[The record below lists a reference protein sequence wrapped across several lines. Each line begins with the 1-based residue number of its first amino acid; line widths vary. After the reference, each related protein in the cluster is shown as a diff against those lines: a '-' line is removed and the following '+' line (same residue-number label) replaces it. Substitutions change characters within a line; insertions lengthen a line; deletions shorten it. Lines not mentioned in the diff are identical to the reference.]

1 MKVEASYPQ
10 RLLIRLVVLFCIV
23 AFGPAMGGLMDCQAQ
38 EGARRAPS
46 RPTAQPLDTPGMT
59 GALADVSE
67 DYLINPG
74 DVIEIQVDR
83 APELS
88 GIRRVSASGTIRMV
102 YLGSIKAQGVTADE
116 LASFIRSEE
125 RRVGKEGRAR
135 GGLGH
140 WKKKRIRRRRRHS

>member
-1 MKVEASYPQ
+1 MG
-10 RLLIRLVVLFCIV
+10 RL
-23 AFGPAMGGLMDCQAQ
+23 MNCQAQ

-46 RPTAQPLDTPGMT
+46 RPPAQPPAQELDTPGVT
-59 GALADVSE
+59 SALADVSE
-67 DYLINPG
+67 DYLISPG
-74 DVIEIQVDR
+74 DVIDIQVDR

-88 GIRRVSASGTIRMV
+88 GVRRVSASGTIRMV